1 MVVERQRCQ
10 YCMPRHRC
18 CTIRRRHKDHGLW
31 RRRPLEQ
38 KVSTRSLETAYHP
51 DRTGQDV
58 ENLATH
64 FHVFECILVQLRA
77 LLERHPPCFPW
88 YEKSGLDSFLIKVC
102 WGLAGQPSQQV
113 VCRSSGSQINGEVG
127 CGANYMVCGTSS
139 GFCGT

>member
-10 YCMPRHRC
+10 YCMSRHHC
-18 CTIRRRHKDHGLW
+18 CTIRRRHKDRGLW

-64 FHVFECILVQLRA
+64 FRVFECILVQLRA
-77 LLERHPPCFPW
+77 LLERHPSCFPW

-102 WGLAGQPSQQV
+102 WAA
-113 VCRSSGSQINGEVG
+113 I
-127 CGANYMVCGTSS
+127 ATSIMS
-139 GFCGT
+139 FEW